1 MKTIGHFIIL
11 KEENEEL
18 KTEFGFSLG
27 ADGSKDI
34 RYRKA
39 KILAVGSKVDPVLK
53 VGLNCMFDKS
63 SGHSMIIKDETVR
76 VVMEGNIVQ
85 VDDEVSSEIPS
96 DKTLTE
102 KFLDSESSVST
113 MAEWMAIN
121 KSSGDFR
128 EDGNMESQQ
137 EYFGATIKSRKN
149 ENQKSKS

>member
-11 KEENEEL
+11 KVENEEL

-85 VDDEVSSEIPS
+85 VDDADEVSPKIPS
-96 DKTLTE
+96 VQTMVE
-102 KFLDSESSVST
+102 KF
-113 MAEWMAIN
+113 MAID

-149 ENQKSKS
+149 EK